1 MTVIELS
8 FHPWLTNSVLKLAL
22 IKVTLV
28 ATRLK
33 LYLLLLRLNS
43 IHIFWLFEIINF
55 TSKTQPKKA
64 VCNWPAD
71 QHSPNSDL
79 YKIYFI
85 NGNHEIPNVQWIQ
98 IIYEVAYNFFTLRQ
112 FHEIMGFWIVYLL
125 SFFSNVLWPN

>member
-55 TSKTQPKKA
+55 TSKTKPKKA
-64 VCNWPAD
+64 VWPAD

-125 SFFSNVLWPN
+125 SFFSYVLWPF